1 MSDNIFE
8 LKKTKYL
15 EEKEAK
21 NLHDHFDKTHT
32 VEKIMSLKD
41 GDQNVKTAGRITA
54 CRTMGKILFAQ
65 IYDFTGKIQ
74 ICVKKDPDAPEMFE
88 KFISSVS
95 IGDFIGVTGEMF
107 TTKTGEF
114 TIRVSSWSL
123 LNKCLRTLPEKYHG
137 MEDIESRY
145 RKRYLDLIMSEES
158 RDVFKKRF
166 EIVKALRRYLEDN
179 DYIEVETPILQT
191 TPSGALAKP
200 FYSHHN
206 ALDMECVM
214 RIACE
219 TYLKR
224 CVGAGMDR
232 VFEFAR
238 SFRNEGISATHLQDF
253 TMLEFYA
260 SYMNSNSM
268 QKFVEGMIRNLIEK
282 VFGKAVVT
290 IKQHEIDF
298 SKEWPVYDYVNLV
311 KRDSGI
317 DIEKFNTREL
327 LLSEI
332 HKKGIELEDADQQ
345 NWANLVDAL
354 YKKMCRPN
362 LIQPCFLT
370 KYPVEMAPL
379 ARRNS
384 DNPNYVDF
392 FQFLVHG
399 VEIVKAYSELVDPI
413 DQRERFEEQMR
424 AREHGDLEAMP
435 LDEEFLTAMEHGFPP
450 IAGVGIGIDR
460 LAMVLCG
467 CENIKDTVL
476 FPLLR
481 PQQS

>member
-1 MSDNIFE
+1 
-8 LKKTKYL
+8 
-15 EEKEAK
+15 
-21 NLHDHFDKTHT
+21 
-32 VEKIMSLKD
+32 
-41 GDQNVKTAGRITA
+41 
-54 CRTMGKILFAQ
+54 
-65 IYDFTGKIQ
+65 
-74 ICVKKDPDAPEMFE
+74 
-88 KFISSVS
+88 
-95 IGDFIGVTGEMF
+95 
-107 TTKTGEF
+107 
-114 TIRVSSWSL
+114 
-123 LNKCLRTLPEKYHG
+123 

-179 DYIEVETPILQT
+179 DYIEVETPVLQT

-298 SKEWPVYDYVNLV
+298 SKEWPVYDYVDLV

-332 HKKGIELEDADQQ
+332 LKKGIELEDADQQ

-379 ARRNS
+379 ARRNAE
-384 DNPNYVDF
+384 NPNYVDF

-413 DQRERFEEQMR
+413 DQRERFEEQMS

-481 PQQS
+481 PQQF